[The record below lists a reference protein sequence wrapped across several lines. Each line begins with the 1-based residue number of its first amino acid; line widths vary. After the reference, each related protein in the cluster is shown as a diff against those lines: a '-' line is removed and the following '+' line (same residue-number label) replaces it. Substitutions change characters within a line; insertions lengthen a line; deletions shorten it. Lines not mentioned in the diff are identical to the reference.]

1 MEIVV
6 NDTNIFIDLYSVGL
20 IDDFFSLPIEVHTVD
35 FIVNEIENEQQLMLI
50 NQFVNDGRLKVHSL
64 TGRELAEV
72 VELQSNAGGNVSIPD
87 CAVWHYAKQNNYVL
101 LTGDRQLKNKAIAS
115 NVTVKGILYVFDQLV
130 EHSIVSSCQAAEKL
144 KNLMTIN
151 PRLPKNLIRERIEKW
166 EKV

>member
-72 VELQSNAGGNVSIPD
+72 VELQSNAGGK
-87 CAVWHYAKQNNYVL
+87 CL
-101 LTGDRQLKNKAIAS
+101 
-115 NVTVKGILYVFDQLV
+115 
-130 EHSIVSSCQAAEKL
+130 
-144 KNLMTIN
+144 N
-151 PRLPKNLIRERIEKW
+151 PRLCSVALCKTKQLCP
-166 EKV
+166 VDG